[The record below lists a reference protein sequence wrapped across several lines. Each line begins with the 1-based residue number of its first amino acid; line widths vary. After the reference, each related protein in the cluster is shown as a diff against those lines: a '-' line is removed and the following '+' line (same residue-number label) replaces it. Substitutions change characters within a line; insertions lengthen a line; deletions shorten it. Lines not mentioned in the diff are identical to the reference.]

1 LKKLWGI
8 TQTIFEKPKTIK
20 DVTPLHKIN
29 ISIVNLLKFTTMVKN
44 LPKGNL
50 KLLGKLTNP
59 IYDLQQ
65 QISKCV
71 EAKLLQE
78 ELPILNTIEASL
90 EAISTIAQR
99 FDNLEETDIKEFSNT
114 LDSLQNTLIS
124 VCNKA
129 VLIEVPEGQ
138 ESILQKLLQPLENV
152 AKATINIQTELSNRS
167 ALNNVLHKVLTQCEN
182 VNSKLSNSDL
192 KVLATPMVSVIDKIK
207 FKGYESDQAVLEDL
221 KPDLKEIQTA
231 VLAQSA
237 ATEPVTECITN
248 LQHVCKS
255 ILETDQDN
263 LNLKNL
269 TDLLKSLEML
279 SIAVGAESQ
288 SSDNSLQALPPF
300 KEPLTQIQHDVSLLK
315 SKIESCPEPKSGII
329 SLVEIDQPLEDL
341 KQGLQKSEEMI
352 AESSEELAA
361 RQETFERI
369 KEPLQKLAVLMS
381 TVQQNLQRVQVTEV
395 EKQQL
400 KEAVVCFKE
409 NIELIK
415 LAPEALS
422 ITIINKPLE
431 ALTAKIE
438 EAWESVDQTEQIKE
452 APVEPVQWVEEIV
465 QEEEEESISTSSE
478 PIVNENK
485 TENVAVIQNFEK
497 ALSDGRNIL
506 KDCISAIR
514 DTQGNLDLISC
525 EELDD
530 GFLFLLESLHNLA
543 NLINKDKVKDLNM
556 ENLEILNNTMEE
568 FKNLS
573 KKVSSVEQV
582 LNKPELG
589 NYKDELRKSL
599 SKLKNK
605 VEILI
610 KLSSEATS
618 LQLIV
623 EPLKLIVL
631 KIDYIENEFKKLEL
645 AKLPITNLIVKP
657 VENLCNEIKELQTQI
672 QILKIVPKQSVLS
685 IIETEGKLSQFVNT
699 LAQTEKE
706 CSNTGKNIPNEVTQ
720 KLKLI
725 QEPLRKVS
733 AVIVNVKNSLTKP
746 QVTEQRE
753 VLCKAVAVLKSQ
765 FNQLIPTIPQTAG
778 LEVLLQPTQQLIAQL
793 DEIEQTFLE
802 EEKLMVKE
810 NTEIVNT
817 VLVPVSNLA
826 KEISSL
832 NTEIENLNIKPK
844 QGVLI
849 VADLKDSIIELSESL
864 NEDDKHSSEFC
875 EEIPEDIKIKI
886 NSVQEPLQQ
895 LLLTVGTVK
904 AAVSK
909 GNVQEINKSEICED
923 LKASKCKLE
932 DISKVISQVKFIEK
946 SGGLIQ
952 NLSNKI
958 EEVESKIR
966 NEELQVS
973 ASVASPPTE
982 KEGERKEIEVIQEV
996 LTPLTHLNEE
1006 LKTLRADIQ
1015 NIPAHQAVLG
1025 LAEMDKNLLNL
1036 LNSLV
1041 VLEEQFYEKADT
1053 FTSTDL
1059 EEIGRLK
1066 ESLEKLSVV
1075 VVEVRSVATKPDLQK
1090 QQTPNI
1096 CEALTMLKCQ
1106 LDEIS
1111 QTMSEASVL
1120 KTTSVAV
1127 TELAGKLSEV
1137 KDLFEAEKSTEK
1149 EFAAATKIVL
1159 QPIDKLAE
1167 EIKTLRTSVTD
1178 VKSVLQQ
1185 GVLSMTEIE
1194 QDLINLHE
1202 ALIISEQTSLENI
1215 EKIKPEE
1222 LQQIQALKEPLEKF
1236 TTIVTQIKSAM
1247 DKPEIQ
1253 EKEKVKVKNAI
1264 TALKCE
1270 LEQISHTVP
1279 EAKCLEISFIAV
1291 KQLAMKLAQIA
1302 SVMESEEVPE
1312 IKEEKLTDVVLQPI
1326 IHLKEELH
1334 ALQSDVKDATIVP
1347 QQSILKFVE
1356 IEQNVVDLQEALTV
1370 LEESEKVTAE
1380 VVDGIGCLKEQ
1391 LKQLSTLA
1399 VEVRSTVN
1407 KPEVLDQKRPKLQKA
1422 VQSLKCELSVI
1433 AQKVSESKVLETT
1446 SVAVQQLSAK
1456 LTEIETLFEEEKSVQ
1471 EVSTLKDAVLQPMT
1485 TLAEE
1490 IKTLKSEAKDVKIIP
1505 QQSVMK
1511 VTELEQDLINLHEAL
1526 VTSEQLPFDQAQDV
1540 SREAFEQIQILK
1552 EPLQLLSTTVVELR
1566 SAINK
1571 PEIQEQ
1577 QKPKIQQ
1584 ALTAL
1589 KCELDK
1595 VSEAIPEAKSLET
1608 SSVAIKQLSAKLSE
1622 IENLIESEQV
1632 PEEPK
1637 VISIILQP
1645 MFNLS
1650 SEIKALQADTTS
1662 IKLDSQRGVLSV
1674 VEIEKDLLNLQNA
1687 LAESDKTSSEEM
1699 PVLDAVQ
1706 ELQMLKE
1713 PLEALSSVV
1722 VEVRSALN
1730 KPEITEQQ
1738 KPKVCKALA
1747 ALKCELDK
1755 VAQSIPEITPLETA
1769 VNAVKQLSAKLSEV
1783 EEIIKTEEKP
1793 VQEGP
1798 ESKQVILQPVTDLIQ
1813 EINTLRAESSK
1824 AALVPQQAVLSVVEM
1839 EHQLVTLQ
1847 ETLTTSLEQGD
1858 DIKQQME
1865 NLKEPLEKL
1874 SAVVVEMRCTINKP
1888 EIEEQKPKVG
1898 KAIAALKCELD
1909 KVSQTIPETKRLE
1922 TSSVA
1927 IKQLSAKLSE
1937 IENLIELEQVPEKP
1951 KVISIILQP
1960 IFNLS
1965 SEINALQA
1973 DTTSIKLDSQRGIL
1987 SVVEIEKDLLDL
1999 QNALAESEK
2008 TSSEEMSVL
2017 DAVQELQMLKEPLEA
2032 LSSVVVEVR
2041 SALNKPEIT
2050 EQQKPKVCKALA
2062 ALKCELDKVAQ
2073 SIPEITPL
2081 ETAVNAVK
2089 QLSAKLSEVEE
2100 IIKTEEKPV
2109 QEGTESK
2116 EVILQPVTDL
2126 IQEIN
2131 TLRAESSKTDLV
2143 PQQAVLSVVEMEHQ
2157 LVTLQETLTTSLEQ
2171 GDDVKQQME
2180 NLKEPLEKLSAVV
2193 IEMKSTMNK
2202 PEIEEQKPKV
2212 GKAIAALKC
2221 ELDKVSQTIPETKRL
2236 ETTSVAIKNLSA
2248 KLSEIEGLIETE
2260 KDVPAEIQEQPEVVK
2275 DILQPFT
2282 DLTDEVRALR
2292 LDAQDKSL
2300 PQTGVLSIVA
2310 IEENLLNLQ
2319 KVFLL
2324 YEQPS
2329 KDIKDKIF
2337 KAFQEIKA
2345 LKEPLNQLAVIVVA
2359 IRSKINKTELLESQK
2374 TKLCMAISVVKEMID
2389 KLLQGISKDLPF
2401 EIVTTIQQFSAK
2413 LCEIEKILL
2422 TQETAKETSVTTQ
2435 VLQPIIKM
2443 VDEIKTLRSD
2453 TKDLPLTPQQGI
2465 LSVVEIEQELIN
2477 LKEALSTSEQATI
2490 ESTQDASQTLQQ
2502 VEALKEPLEKL
2513 AAIVVEV
2520 KSVINKPEIQ
2530 EQEKPKIRKALVAL
2544 KCELEHVCQTLP
2556 ETKSLESSSTAIK
2569 QLCAKLSEVESLISP
2584 EVDVP
2589 SIVAQP
2595 LTTLS
2600 SEIKALRADIQETVS
2615 QQGVLSVVEAE
2626 EEISNLC
2633 TALATC
2639 EQYNLEETGN
2649 TVVEALK
2656 QLETLKEPLEK
2667 FSVVVVEIR
2676 SAINKPEMQEQKT
2689 KVKNAIKALKCELD
2703 VVCQKLP
2710 EVKHLEVLVLA
2721 TKQLSSKL
2729 SEIGSKIESLEE
2741 STPKTKSEI
2750 LKTMLQPIMDL
2761 SEEITILQADVKDV
2775 SVVPQQG
2782 VLGVIELRE
2791 DILSLQEAIIA
2802 SEQFSSEEVAD
2813 LTPRTLDQIQSL
2825 KEPIQ
2830 KLSSIIVEVRN
2841 VVNRPEIRE
2850 EKKPKMKTALAA
2862 LKCELDK
2869 VSQIIPEAKFLEIS
2883 STAIQKLSAKLSAV
2897 EEMME
2902 IQDQVQ
2908 QSSKLEETVVQ
2919 PVSELFE
2926 EIKTLRT
2933 EVQQINLTPQCGV
2946 LSIIE
2951 IEKELHTLQEA
2962 LISNEQILREE
2973 IQTLPE
2979 QSLEQIITL
2988 QEPLQKLS
2996 VLVVEIKNT
3005 LTQPELHEQ
3014 QKPKLCEAVT
3024 MLKCELEKVSQVMP
3038 ELKSLETSSAAM
3050 KQLSAKL
3057 SMVENQ
3063 INLPEKPT
3071 KTESEVV
3078 KIILQPIMDLSD
3090 EMAALQADIEDVKLV
3105 PKRGVLSVIQLQKEI
3120 IALQEALITSE
3131 QFTSEKVV
3139 DMTSQSLQ
3147 TIESLK
3153 EPLKKL
3159 AAVVVEVRSSLKK
3172 PDMREEKKAKMK
3184 SALEA
3189 VKCELDHVSQIIPEA
3204 KILETSSSAL
3214 KQLSAKLTEVENL
3227 MDAEEKQL
3235 EETSVLKSILQPV
3248 CTLVEEIKT
3257 LKSESQNLKLVP
3269 QQGILSVAEI
3279 EQDLSALQEALIISE
3294 QVAVEEAG
3302 SEATTAFEQLDTLK
3316 EPLQK
3321 LSAVIV
3327 EVKNTINKP
3336 EIQEQQKPKISEAL
3350 LALKC
3355 EVEKVSQKIPDS
3367 KPLQTSIIALKQL
3380 SAKLSEVDSMVNLP
3394 EEQVKTESEVIKIML
3409 QPIMDLSE
3417 EIKALRADSEGI
3429 KIVPQQG
3436 VLSLIEL
3443 EQEMSTLQ
3451 ESLISSEHFSSE
3463 KTASLTP
3470 EALNQV
3476 KALKEPLESFSAVIV
3491 EVRCAIKKPEVREE
3505 KKPKVKTAVCALK
3518 CELDKISQ
3526 IIPETKMLETSIL
3539 AFKQLSA
3546 KLSEVEKMIEKE
3558 EKPQESLKLNEAT
3571 LESVVGLV
3579 EGIKTLRAET
3589 KDVAVAPHQGV
3600 MNVVDIEQHL
3610 VALHDV
3616 LTAPEFSAEKLDN
3629 VTVAAAEQIK
3639 ILKEPLQEFSAVVVE
3654 IKDTINQPE
3663 IQLQLKPKV
3672 CKAVTALK
3680 CELDEVSQNI
3690 SNSKQLETSVIV
3702 MKQLS
3707 AKLSEVD
3714 TAINLFERTTK
3725 TEAEIVNT
3733 VLQPVM
3739 DLSEEV
3745 KALRADSK
3753 DLNVTSQKGILSVIE
3768 LEHEISI
3775 LQDSLLSSDQF
3786 SSEQIAL
3793 VTPETL
3799 TQIEAL
3805 KEPLEQLSAVVIEI
3819 RSTIRKP
3826 EVWEESKPKVK
3837 KALSA
3842 LKCELDKVIQ
3852 IIPEAKLL
3860 ESSTIAVKQLSA
3872 KLSTVDDLLEEQE
3885 VVEEK
3890 SEIKDVLI
3898 QPLAALTEEIQILKT
3913 EVQNVKLIPQHGV
3926 ISVVEIEK
3934 DLVTLQEALNVFE
3947 KADENI
3953 AAIVVEQVQTL
3964 KEPLEKLSAVVV
3976 DMKNKMHK
3984 PEVREEQKPKI
3995 CSALGAL
4002 KCELDKIS
4010 QNIPESKPV
4019 ETSLVAL
4026 KKLSATLS
4034 DVSEMIKL
4042 PEKPKKTESEVI
4054 KAMLQ
4059 PLMDLSEEIVALKT
4073 DSKDIKLVSQQGVL
4087 SVLQLES
4094 EINELQEALI
4104 TSEQFSSEEVAS
4116 LTTQTL
4122 SQIEAL
4128 KEPLKEF
4135 SSVVVEVRST
4145 LNKPEVKEQQK
4156 PKVEKALEAL
4166 KCQLENITQIL
4177 PEVKMLKSSSTAI
4190 EKFSAKV
4197 SEVQDLVEKKEEK
4210 KGLPMTE
4217 TLLEPVTSLLD
4228 GIKTL
4233 RAESQDVGAVPQQGV
4248 IAIVKMEQELGTLQ
4262 EALVTLETSENIET
4276 ISPETVQKIEAL
4288 TEPIKQIS
4296 AIVVQTK
4303 SAAATPVIEDMQK
4316 SKMHSALLALK
4327 CQVDEVTHTIPE
4339 VKSLNVLNIPLTKL
4353 SAKISEIDQS
4363 LTSEESPKKSILL
4376 LKDFVQP
4383 VVTSMEEIVC
4393 LEADVTDLKIAP
4405 KYGVLRVIEIKEE
4418 LMHLKQVLSEVE
4430 QSAESKSFQLSDK
4443 MDVKID
4449 LLKRSFQQ
4457 FSNSVVQIRSNLQK
4471 PDVRDQ
4477 LKSPLLKELI
4487 SLRNDLDGAVQ
4498 IISLEKLLEKTLTPI
4513 KNLSTKLADI
4523 ENEIMTEESIDS
4535 KAKGIKKESV
4545 LKVLQQPI
4553 NILSQEIK
4561 SLQSSIAEVKN
4572 VPEQGVFSITQ
4583 LANSLSLVEESLAKS
4598 EETAIKLE
4606 DSVGNVEERINAV
4619 KEPLEKLSSL
4629 VVQIKNSIQKPNVHE
4644 QQRPQLR
4651 RALTALKCELDVMV
4665 QIPEVKT
4672 LEISSAPLKQLSAK
4686 LSEIEDKL
4694 KDEGKSLKKATVES
4708 VLQPITNLVE
4718 SVKSLKAE
4726 TKKVKVTSQQGVLSV
4741 ATVEE
4746 DLLALQKSLTSFEQF
4761 TPEEIEEVNLEVFEQ
4776 IATLKEPTE
4785 QLTAIIVKAKTIVS
4799 KPKIQGKEKPKM
4811 HKALSALKCQLDQ
4824 VAQAIPERKS
4834 LESLTLSVQKLSAK
4848 LSLLE
4853 DEFQAK
4859 TEKKASSVTKLI
4871 LPPVTNLLEEVK
4883 LLQAKCIDV
4892 KAAVHAGVLSVAG
4905 VEEDLI
4911 ALQQALIQ
4919 SEQVALEETEILAPE
4934 LQHQVSSLN
4943 EPLEKLTSVIIEL
4956 KNVANKPEIEEQ
4968 KPKVRKAV
4976 QAVKTKLEEIQQII
4990 PQVKSLQTSSAA
5002 IEGLSAK
5009 LSQIEKTIEDKE
5021 KLSLSSI
5028 ILEPVTSLCDEIK
5041 SLRVKY
5047 QDVKEVPQQGI
5058 LNIVEIEQDL
5068 SSLKLSIIESE
5079 HLSLEASEDF
5089 APEMLAQIGTL
5100 KELLEKLSKII
5111 VQVKDT
5117 INKPEITNE
5126 QKPQIQKAVQALK
5139 CQLDQVSQEISETQA
5154 VKTTLMS
5161 FKQLS
5166 AKLSTI
5172 EKKILV
5178 PETNL
5183 TLTKLILKPVTT
5195 LIDEV
5200 QHLKAECKNIKSLE
5214 EKTVL
5219 NVGETEQDLIS
5230 LKESLLETEKL
5241 SFEDTENIPSKI
5253 LTKFSSLAQP
5263 LQEFSLVVANLK
5275 ESVHKA
5281 NIQQLNKLE
5290 IVRVVET
5297 LRCHLDEVIQ
5307 EICETKPLQTTYLA
5321 SKALSSTLSRID
5333 NEIKKEQV
5341 SQKDSQ
5347 LVKSISEPLIALFSE
5362 IKSLSEECKTIKSLG
5377 EQSVFNVIEIEP
5389 DLKNLQEAL
5398 LQTE

>member
-1 LKKLWGI
+1 
-8 TQTIFEKPKTIK
+8 
-20 DVTPLHKIN
+20 
-29 ISIVNLLKFTTMVKN
+29 
-44 LPKGNL
+44 
-50 KLLGKLTNP
+50 
-59 IYDLQQ
+59 
-65 QISKCV
+65 
-71 EAKLLQE
+71 
-78 ELPILNTIEASL
+78 
-90 EAISTIAQR
+90 
-99 FDNLEETDIKEFSNT
+99 
-114 LDSLQNTLIS
+114 
-124 VCNKA
+124 
-129 VLIEVPEGQ
+129 
-138 ESILQKLLQPLENV
+138 
-152 AKATINIQTELSNRS
+152 
-167 ALNNVLHKVLTQCEN
+167 
-182 VNSKLSNSDL
+182 
-192 KVLATPMVSVIDKIK
+192 
-207 FKGYESDQAVLEDL
+207 
-221 KPDLKEIQTA
+221 
-231 VLAQSA
+231 
-237 ATEPVTECITN
+237 
-248 LQHVCKS
+248 
-255 ILETDQDN
+255 
-263 LNLKNL
+263 
-269 TDLLKSLEML
+269 
-279 SIAVGAESQ
+279 
-288 SSDNSLQALPPF
+288 
-300 KEPLTQIQHDVSLLK
+300 
-315 SKIESCPEPKSGII
+315 
-329 SLVEIDQPLEDL
+329 
-341 KQGLQKSEEMI
+341 
-352 AESSEELAA
+352 
-361 RQETFERI
+361 
-369 KEPLQKLAVLMS
+369 
-381 TVQQNLQRVQVTEV
+381 
-395 EKQQL
+395 
-400 KEAVVCFKE
+400 
-409 NIELIK
+409 
-415 LAPEALS
+415 
-422 ITIINKPLE
+422 
-431 ALTAKIE
+431 
-438 EAWESVDQTEQIKE
+438 
-452 APVEPVQWVEEIV
+452 
-465 QEEEEESISTSSE
+465 
-478 PIVNENK
+478 
-485 TENVAVIQNFEK
+485 
-497 ALSDGRNIL
+497 
-506 KDCISAIR
+506 
-514 DTQGNLDLISC
+514 
-525 EELDD
+525 
-530 GFLFLLESLHNLA
+530 
-543 NLINKDKVKDLNM
+543 
-556 ENLEILNNTMEE
+556 
-568 FKNLS
+568 
-573 KKVSSVEQV
+573 
-582 LNKPELG
+582 
-589 NYKDELRKSL
+589 
-599 SKLKNK
+599 
-605 VEILI
+605 
-610 KLSSEATS
+610 
-618 LQLIV
+618 
-623 EPLKLIVL
+623 
-631 KIDYIENEFKKLEL
+631 
-645 AKLPITNLIVKP
+645 
-657 VENLCNEIKELQTQI
+657 
-672 QILKIVPKQSVLS
+672 
-685 IIETEGKLSQFVNT
+685 
-699 LAQTEKE
+699 
-706 CSNTGKNIPNEVTQ
+706 
-720 KLKLI
+720 
-725 QEPLRKVS
+725 
-733 AVIVNVKNSLTKP
+733 
-746 QVTEQRE
+746 
-753 VLCKAVAVLKSQ
+753 
-765 FNQLIPTIPQTAG
+765 
-778 LEVLLQPTQQLIAQL
+778 
-793 DEIEQTFLE
+793 
-802 EEKLMVKE
+802 
-810 NTEIVNT
+810 
-817 VLVPVSNLA
+817 
-826 KEISSL
+826 
-832 NTEIENLNIKPK
+832 
-844 QGVLI
+844 
-849 VADLKDSIIELSESL
+849 
-864 NEDDKHSSEFC
+864 
-875 EEIPEDIKIKI
+875 
-886 NSVQEPLQQ
+886 
-895 LLLTVGTVK
+895 
-904 AAVSK
+904 
-909 GNVQEINKSEICED
+909 
-923 LKASKCKLE
+923 
-932 DISKVISQVKFIEK
+932 
-946 SGGLIQ
+946 
-952 NLSNKI
+952 
-958 EEVESKIR
+958 
-966 NEELQVS
+966 
-973 ASVASPPTE
+973 
-982 KEGERKEIEVIQEV
+982 
-996 LTPLTHLNEE
+996 
-1006 LKTLRADIQ
+1006 
-1015 NIPAHQAVLG
+1015 
-1025 LAEMDKNLLNL
+1025 
-1036 LNSLV
+1036 
-1041 VLEEQFYEKADT
+1041 
-1053 FTSTDL
+1053 
-1059 EEIGRLK
+1059 
-1066 ESLEKLSVV
+1066 
-1075 VVEVRSVATKPDLQK
+1075 
-1090 QQTPNI
+1090 
-1096 CEALTMLKCQ
+1096 
-1106 LDEIS
+1106 
-1111 QTMSEASVL
+1111 
-1120 KTTSVAV
+1120 
-1127 TELAGKLSEV
+1127 
-1137 KDLFEAEKSTEK
+1137 
-1149 EFAAATKIVL
+1149 
-1159 QPIDKLAE
+1159 
-1167 EIKTLRTSVTD
+1167 
-1178 VKSVLQQ
+1178 
-1185 GVLSMTEIE
+1185 
-1194 QDLINLHE
+1194 
-1202 ALIISEQTSLENI
+1202 
-1215 EKIKPEE
+1215 
-1222 LQQIQALKEPLEKF
+1222 
-1236 TTIVTQIKSAM
+1236 
-1247 DKPEIQ
+1247 
-1253 EKEKVKVKNAI
+1253 
-1264 TALKCE
+1264 
-1270 LEQISHTVP
+1270 
-1279 EAKCLEISFIAV
+1279 
-1291 KQLAMKLAQIA
+1291 
-1302 SVMESEEVPE
+1302 
-1312 IKEEKLTDVVLQPI
+1312 
-1326 IHLKEELH
+1326 
-1334 ALQSDVKDATIVP
+1334 
-1347 QQSILKFVE
+1347 
-1356 IEQNVVDLQEALTV
+1356 
-1370 LEESEKVTAE
+1370 
-1380 VVDGIGCLKEQ
+1380 
-1391 LKQLSTLA
+1391 
-1399 VEVRSTVN
+1399 
-1407 KPEVLDQKRPKLQKA
+1407 
-1422 VQSLKCELSVI
+1422 
-1433 AQKVSESKVLETT
+1433 
-1446 SVAVQQLSAK
+1446 
-1456 LTEIETLFEEEKSVQ
+1456 
-1471 EVSTLKDAVLQPMT
+1471 
-1485 TLAEE
+1485 
-1490 IKTLKSEAKDVKIIP
+1490 
-1505 QQSVMK
+1505 
-1511 VTELEQDLINLHEAL
+1511 
-1526 VTSEQLPFDQAQDV
+1526 
-1540 SREAFEQIQILK
+1540 
-1552 EPLQLLSTTVVELR
+1552 
-1566 SAINK
+1566 
-1571 PEIQEQ
+1571 
-1577 QKPKIQQ
+1577 
-1584 ALTAL
+1584 
-1589 KCELDK
+1589 
-1595 VSEAIPEAKSLET
+1595 
-1608 SSVAIKQLSAKLSE
+1608 
-1622 IENLIESEQV
+1622 
-1632 PEEPK
+1632 
-1637 VISIILQP
+1637 
-1645 MFNLS
+1645 
-1650 SEIKALQADTTS
+1650 
-1662 IKLDSQRGVLSV
+1662 
-1674 VEIEKDLLNLQNA
+1674 
-1687 LAESDKTSSEEM
+1687 
-1699 PVLDAVQ
+1699 
-1706 ELQMLKE
+1706 
-1713 PLEALSSVV
+1713 
-1722 VEVRSALN
+1722 
-1730 KPEITEQQ
+1730 
-1738 KPKVCKALA
+1738 
-1747 ALKCELDK
+1747 
-1755 VAQSIPEITPLETA
+1755 
-1769 VNAVKQLSAKLSEV
+1769 
-1783 EEIIKTEEKP
+1783 
-1793 VQEGP
+1793 
-1798 ESKQVILQPVTDLIQ
+1798 
-1813 EINTLRAESSK
+1813 
-1824 AALVPQQAVLSVVEM
+1824 
-1839 EHQLVTLQ
+1839 
-1847 ETLTTSLEQGD
+1847 
-1858 DIKQQME
+1858 
-1865 NLKEPLEKL
+1865 
-1874 SAVVVEMRCTINKP
+1874 
-1888 EIEEQKPKVG
+1888 
-1898 KAIAALKCELD
+1898 
-1909 KVSQTIPETKRLE
+1909 
-1922 TSSVA
+1922 
-1927 IKQLSAKLSE
+1927 
-1937 IENLIELEQVPEKP
+1937 
-1951 KVISIILQP
+1951 
-1960 IFNLS
+1960 
-1965 SEINALQA
+1965 
-1973 DTTSIKLDSQRGIL
+1973 
-1987 SVVEIEKDLLDL
+1987 
-1999 QNALAESEK
+1999 
-2008 TSSEEMSVL
+2008 
-2017 DAVQELQMLKEPLEA
+2017 
-2032 LSSVVVEVR
+2032 
-2041 SALNKPEIT
+2041 
-2050 EQQKPKVCKALA
+2050 
-2062 ALKCELDKVAQ
+2062 
-2073 SIPEITPL
+2073 
-2081 ETAVNAVK
+2081 
-2089 QLSAKLSEVEE
+2089 
-2100 IIKTEEKPV
+2100 
-2109 QEGTESK
+2109 
-2116 EVILQPVTDL
+2116 
-2126 IQEIN
+2126 
-2131 TLRAESSKTDLV
+2131 
-2143 PQQAVLSVVEMEHQ
+2143 
-2157 LVTLQETLTTSLEQ
+2157 
-2171 GDDVKQQME
+2171 
-2180 NLKEPLEKLSAVV
+2180 
-2193 IEMKSTMNK
+2193 MKSTMNK

-2324 YEQPS
+2324 YEQPL

-2374 TKLCMAISVVKEMID
+2374 TKLCMAISVVKGMID

-2600 SEIKALRADIQETVS
+2600 SEIKALRADIQETATAS

-2729 SEIGSKIESLEE
+2729 SEIDSKIESLEE

-2813 LTPRTLDQIQSL
+2813 LTPRTLDQIESL

-2862 LKCELDK
+2862 VKCELDK

-2933 EVQQINLTPQCGV
+2933 KVQQISLTPQCGV

-2996 VLVVEIKNT
+2996 VLVVELKNT

-3172 PDMREEKKAKMK
+3172 PDIREEKKAKMK

-3505 KKPKVKTAVCALK
+3505 KKPKVKTALCALK

-3526 IIPETKMLETSIL
+3526 MIPETKMLETSNL

-3558 EKPQESLKLNEAT
+3558 EKPQETVKLNEAT
-3571 LESVVGLV
+3571 LESVAGLV

-3639 ILKEPLQEFSAVVVE
+3639 ILKEPLQEFSTVVVE

-3680 CELDEVSQNI
+3680 CELDKVSQNI

-3702 MKQLS
+3702 MKELS

-3714 TAINLFERTTK
+3714 TAINLSERTTK
-3725 TEAEIVNT
+3725 TEAEIINT

-3753 DLNVTSQKGILSVIE
+3753 ELNVTSQKGILSVIE

-3872 KLSTVDDLLEEQE
+3872 KLSTVDDLLEKQE

-3934 DLVTLQEALNVFE
+3934 DLVTLQEALKVFE

-4059 PLMDLSEEIVALKT
+4059 PLMDLSEEIVALKA

-4197 SEVQDLVEKKEEK
+4197 SEVQDLIEKKEEK

-4248 IAIVKMEQELGTLQ
+4248 IAIVEMEQELGTLQ

-4303 SAAATPVIEDMQK
+4303 SAAATPVIEEMQK

-4363 LTSEESPKKSILL
+4363 LTSEESPKKSTLL

-4383 VVTSMEEIVC
+4383 VVTSTEEIVC
-4393 LEADVTDLKIAP
+4393 LEADVTDLKITP

-4651 RALTALKCELDVMV
+4651 RALAALKCELDVMV

-5068 SSLKLSIIESE
+5068 SSLKQSIIESE

-5100 KELLEKLSKII
+5100 KEPLEKLSKII

-5281 NIQQLNKLE
+5281 DIQQLNKLE

-5398 LQTE
+5398 LQTEVITVEEAENLKPEVLKQITNLKEPIEKLSAVVVDIRNTVKKPKMQTQKRSKLCKALVNLKQQIDEVNQVLPEIKALQTTIIPMQKLSASLSNIETKLSEKRIVDLTFLKQTTLQLEDEIALMEKQTDFSTNVHNVLKHFLSLKPVLKDLTSSLMECEKIQKSKEIEDVPSTVVEKVASLKEPYENVIVEVIKINSSSKKTDENDIKRLISKLQIFCTETENVLSTCIETKIGKLLSSTLKPFCESCDNVVKKTLREFRTDIAVIKKLKETLKKVKGKFSSKIKIKEFEESGQDTEALQLYELNKPLSELYENVIEIENLKDLESFEDLNKKDAHNGNELNEALIKLSLTISEISDLQTFSQRIKSVESVSDTLIKEKQERHISFEMLIKSLQLLIDQIIKIQKRINSISYEIVMEEDNEDKEEKAAKKKQNNIEDKAQDDNKDKEKVAMEAEEDVEIISKDDAKKDKEDNEEKIKEAERKAKEEAERKEKEETEKKAKLEAEKKAKEEAEKKAKEEAEKNEKEKAEKKAKEEAEKETKEEDQKKAKLEEEKKLKEEAENKAKEEKEKKMKEEAERKAKEKAEKKAKLEAEKKAKEEAEKKTIEEAEKKAKEEAEIKEEAEKKTKEENEKRLHEEAEKKAKEENEKKLKDEAETKAKEEAEKKAKDETESEKEAEKKAKSAEEKRAKVEEENKTKEEAEKKTKLESEKKLKEEAAKKAKAENEKKLKEEAEKKSKEEAEKKTKEEAEKKSKEKAEKKAKLEAEKKVKEEAEKKAKEEDEKKAREESEKKMKEEVEKKAKEEAEKKAKEEAEKKAKEEAEKKAKLEAEKKAKEVEKKAKEEAEKKAKEEAEKKAQEENEKKLKEEAEKKTKEESEKKAKEKAEKKAKLEAEKKAKEEVEKKEKEEAVKKAKEEAEKKAQEENEKKLKEEAEKKAKEEAEKKAKEKAEKKAKLEAEKKAKEAENKAKEEAEKKAREEAEKKVKEEDEKKAKEEAEKNAKEEAEKKAKEETEKKAKLEAEKKLKEKAEKKAKEENEKKLKDEAEKKAKEEAEKKAREENEKKLKEEAEKKAKEEAEKKAKEKAEKKAKLEAEKKVKEEAEKKAKEEADMKAREETEKKVKEEFEKQAKEEAEKKAKEEAEKKAKEEAEKKAKLEAEKKVKEEAEKQAKEEAEKKAREEAEKKVKEEVEKKAKEEAEKKAKEETEKKAQKENEKKLKDEAEKKAKEEAEKKAKEKAEKKAKLEAEKKAKEAEKKAKEEAEKKAREEAEKKVKEEDEKKAKEEAEKKAKEEAEKKAKLEAEKKLKEEAEKKTKEEAEKKAKEETEKNAKLEAERKAKEEAEKKAKEDAEKKAKEEAKNKTKDETEKKAKLEEKKKAKEEAENKAKEEVERKAKEEAENKAKEEAEKKAKLEAEKKLKEEAEKKAIEEAEKKAKGEAEKKAKLEEKKKAKVEAENKAKEEVEKKAKEEAEKKAKEEAEKKVREEAEKRAKEEAEKKAKDENENKLKEEAEKKVKEEAEKKAKEEAEKKSKEEAEKIAKEEAENKVKDKAGKKVKLEEQKKAKGEAEKKIKEETEKAKKEIEKKAQKEPVHKAMEDEKTAEKANATDKVELQSKTNKEAKKTTKEKFDKKSKLLNEKDIEMECGVESGEKVATEMKKERKTKELVEIKSKQRSKENDTTKLEKQQREQKLETEKISNDSKNTFNYGTTIQCENEIYDKPDFQVKRNKQFEGKTFFDDDLDLFKPQGYHGPRFAERKPVFSTCLTDRSATIGSRVKLTCSVVDPKNVNLIWLKNGKTLTHTNKYDISFSNGLATLEILNTTTEDIGEYSCIAKNEHGVSTTSANLKILESFESTLTPPTFTRPLRDSYKISDDVLTLECRIRYSNSHKIKWYKDGSEVLNGGRYLQSYLADGICKLSIKNPDKSDTGRYTCRAESDLWSDQVSQDIKFTSKEDYIAEKTKLLNVPKGSRDHHKPYFSGVLTDHLVPSGGIMALQVEIKEPAEVTWFKESHKLPKASSRHRTFVEHGVHTLLIPNVTEYEAGKYTCRASNIFGRSETSSYVQVIHPSSIRDGKPAMFLSRPETVMTVTPESDIVVSFRITGDPKPSSKYYVSLVLYSQKKNLCDSNEFIGSIFS